1 MSAHSQLNTQ
11 SYSNTMNKLSGGKR
25 RRSNMRKQG
34 RRRSRR
40 YSRRQ
45 QRQQQQQ
52 QQEQQQKQNGGFFPG
67 IGEVVSQ
74 AIVPFGLYA
83 VQHKFKSRKNGS
95 PANYSLKK
103 FKKFKFTRRV

>member
-1 MSAHSQLNTQ
+1 MSSSQLNMAPYTN
-11 SYSNTMNKLSGGKR
+11 SLNNLEGGRKR
-25 RRSNMRKQG
+25 K
-34 RRRSRR
+34 RSRR
-40 YSRRQ
+40 ARTSRR
-45 QRQQQQQ
+45 RQNNNRNHNN
-52 QQEQQQKQNGGFFPG
+52 QNGGFFPG

-83 VQHKFKSRKNGS
+83 AQHKFKSSSRSKA